1 MSPSNYVSLYH
12 FAESYQFNELGE
24 ATRKFIH
31 SHLVAVAQT
40 EDFLN
45 LSAQEVEKWISS
57 DEIEISAE
65 GDIFKII
72 TMWVG
77 QDRNERKGNFEKLF
91 RHVRLTFVSRDYL
104 LSDILT
110 NDLVPENEDCV
121 NRVTSALRLI
131 EAPCEL
137 TAWPQAPRIAQES
150 QGVLICGCRMTL
162 CYMPDSDEWY
172 KLSDPGMTGKDRK
185 SVV

>member
-1 MSPSNYVSLYH
+1 M
-12 FAESYQFNELGE
+12 
-24 ATRKFIH
+24 
-31 SHLVAVAQT
+31 AVAQT

-65 GDIFKII
+65 GSIFKIM

-77 QDRNERKGNFEKLF
+77 QDRNERKRNFEELF

-104 LSDILT
+104 LSDIIT
-110 NDLVPENEDCV
+110 NDLVAENEDCV

-131 EAPCEL
+131 EPPSEL

-150 QGVLICGCRMTL
+150 QGVVICGCRMTL
-162 CYMPDSDEWY
+162 CYVPDSDEWY
-172 KLSDPGMTGKDRK
+172 KLSA
-185 SVV
+185 